1 MFTDQDERKVKM
13 RKIKTKAE
21 LKGLAPSFTQV
32 AALRMTLCRK
42 RKQNIENAFVLNN
55 SGVQNITRNP
65 DFQRNFQISS

>member
-55 SGVQNITRNP
+55 SRVRKHNEEP
-65 DFQRNFQISS
+65 

>member
-1 MFTDQDERKVKM
+1 MFTDHQDERKVKM

-55 SGVQNITRNP
+55 S
-65 DFQRNFQISS
+65 